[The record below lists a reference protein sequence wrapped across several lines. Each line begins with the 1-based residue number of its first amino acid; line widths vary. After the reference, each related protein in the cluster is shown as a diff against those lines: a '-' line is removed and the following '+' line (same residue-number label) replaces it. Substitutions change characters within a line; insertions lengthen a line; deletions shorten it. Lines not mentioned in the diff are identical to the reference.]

1 MFWFLGT
8 LNQKNWGKKYSACNG
23 AKQSPINIDEDL
35 TQVNVNLKKLKFH
48 GWEKE
53 TSEDTFIRN
62 TGKTGKKIK
71 FHFWSLRRS
80 AKEASQGLLM
90 QLFSFYFSLAFAFWI
105 YPLNINNN
113 KKQVI
118 TVTKHNREITK
129 TEMEMMCIDRQSQS
143 NHSITIIPSW
153 VFHWS

>member
-53 TSEDTFIRN
+53 SLEDTLIRN
-62 TGKTGKKIK
+62 TGKTGKNQV
-71 FHFWSLRRS
+71 SRL
-80 AKEASQGLLM
+80 E
-90 QLFSFYFSLAFAFWI
+90 
-105 YPLNINNN
+105 LNEVR
-113 KKQVI
+113 KVI
-118 TVTKHNREITK
+118 
-129 TEMEMMCIDRQSQS
+129 
-143 NHSITIIPSW
+143 
-153 VFHWS
+153 

>member
-1 MFWFLGT
+1 MSWFLGT

-62 TGKTGKKIK
+62 TGKTGKKK
-71 FHFWSLRRS
+71 KNFFNHFWSLKRS

-90 QLFSFYFSLAFAFWI
+90 KLFFVLLFLSLCV
-105 YPLNINNN
+105 LNL
-113 KKQVI
+113 
-118 TVTKHNREITK
+118 
-129 TEMEMMCIDRQSQS
+129 
-143 NHSITIIPSW
+143 SIKYY
-153 VFHWS
+153 

>member
-1 MFWFLGT
+1 MSWFLGT

-62 TGKTGKKIK
+62 TGKTGKKK
-71 FHFWSLRRS
+71 KNFFKFWSLKRS

-90 QLFSFYFSLAFAFWI
+90 KLFFVLLFLSLCV
-105 YPLNINNN
+105 LNL
-113 KKQVI
+113 
-118 TVTKHNREITK
+118 
-129 TEMEMMCIDRQSQS
+129 
-143 NHSITIIPSW
+143 SIKYY
-153 VFHWS
+153 